1 MQDEY
6 KDKLALNIG
15 VKQIFEKEKIDTV
28 EETVAISKLKTEN
41 IDVKVAQI
49 EEEAKK
55 RKKLKRQK
63 NQVIKRQQQII
74 KSLLL

>member
-28 EETVAISKLKTEN
+28 EETIAVSKLKTEN

-55 RKKLKRQK
+55 LRKQK
-63 NQVIKRQQQII
+63 SRKIKESNYNN
-74 KSLLL
+74 K